1 MEPDRCSVEGRGPLN
16 TAPMFD
22 FVLQHSVTVLFAW
35 AFGVQAG
42 LPAPAVPVLLAAGA
56 LSGSGEMN
64 LALAIGTAMAA
75 ALGADVV
82 WYALGRSQGSRVL
95 GTLSRFSLDPDS
107 FIRDAKERFFAHR
120 GRYLV
125 LAKFLP
131 GLNPVAAGLAGAVA
145 IRPGR
150 FLLYSAAGAFL
161 WAGTWITLGYVGAEV
176 IGLIATRVA
185 RLGTPIVVVLA
196 VVLIAYLVLKYVRR
210 RRFLRHLRQAR
221 ITPVE
226 LKRRLD
232 AGDHLVIIDLRTALD
247 MEAAPYGIPGAC
259 RITPE
264 ALQHP
269 HQLIPRDRE
278 VVFYCAE
285 PKEATS
291 ARLAL
296 RLASNGFKSIH
307 PLSGGLEGWRE
318 AGFVVVP
325 LAHCSVTPA

>member
-1 MEPDRCSVEGRGPLN
+1 MLSGRTGPPEHRPDVRFCPAAQRDRALR
-16 TAPMFD
+16 
-22 FVLQHSVTVLFAW
+22 L
-35 AFGVQAG
+35 GVRRAG
-42 LPAPAVPVLLAAGA
+42 WAAG
-56 LSGSGEMN
+56 SGRARVARSRRPVR
-64 LALAIGTAMAA
+64 
-75 ALGADVV
+75 LGADGSG
-82 WYALGRSQGSRVL
+82 AGRRHSDGRRSR
-95 GTLSRFSLDPDS
+95 RRRSLVCAGPISGKPSARDPVS
-107 FIRDAKERFFAHR
+107 I
-120 GRYLV
+120 
-125 LAKFLP
+125 
-131 GLNPVAAGLAGAVA
+131 LAGSGLVH
-145 IRPGR
+145 PGCQ
-150 FLLYSAAGAFL
+150 AAGAFL
-161 WAGTWITLGYVGAEV
+161 WAATWITLGYVGAEG
-176 IGLIATRVA
+176 IGLIATPAA
-185 RLGTPIVVVLA
+185 RLGTPIVIVVA
-196 VVLIAYLVLKYVRR
+196 AVLIAYLVLKYVRR

>member
-1 MEPDRCSVEGRGPLN
+1 MLSGRPGPPEPSPAGRSSPAPQRDGALRVGVRRAGRG
-16 TAPMFD
+16 AC
-22 FVLQHSVTVLFAW
+22 
-35 AFGVQAG
+35 
-42 LPAPAVPVLLAAGA
+42 
-56 LSGSGEMN
+56 
-64 LALAIGTAMAA
+64 
-75 ALGADVV
+75 
-82 WYALGRSQGSRVL
+82 
-95 GTLSRFSLDPDS
+95 
-107 FIRDAKERFFAHR
+107 
-120 GRYLV
+120 
-125 LAKFLP
+125 
-131 GLNPVAAGLAGAVA
+131 
-145 IRPGR
+145 PGR
-150 FLLYSAAGAFL
+150 
-161 WAGTWITLGYVGAEV
+161 
-176 IGLIATRVA
+176 TRVA
-185 RLGTPIVVVLA
+185 RSRRPVRVASVGMPIA
-196 VVLIAYLVLKYVRR
+196 IGGAAVLIAYVVFKYVRR

-232 AGDHLVIIDLRTALD
+232 AGDHVVVIDLRTALD

-291 ARLAL
+291 ARMAL

>member
-1 MEPDRCSVEGRGPLN
+1 M
-16 TAPMFD
+16 
-22 FVLQHSVTVLFAW
+22 
-35 AFGVQAG
+35 
-42 LPAPAVPVLLAAGA
+42 
-56 LSGSGEMN
+56 
-64 LALAIGTAMAA
+64 
-75 ALGADVV
+75 
-82 WYALGRSQGSRVL
+82 
-95 GTLSRFSLDPDS
+95 
-107 FIRDAKERFFAHR
+107 
-120 GRYLV
+120 
-125 LAKFLP
+125 
-131 GLNPVAAGLAGAVA
+131 
-145 IRPGR
+145 
-150 FLLYSAAGAFL
+150 
-161 WAGTWITLGYVGAEV
+161 
-176 IGLIATRVA
+176 
-185 RLGTPIVVVLA
+185 
-196 VVLIAYLVLKYVRR
+196 
-210 RRFLRHLRQAR
+210 
-221 ITPVE
+221 
-226 LKRRLD
+226 
-232 AGDHLVIIDLRTALD
+232 IIDLRTALD